1 MAVILFKGND
11 FQVCNPF
18 SFKHL
23 LKKGWFYTKKEALEA
38 LEVEKTEEAKEAK
51 VALKIEEVE
60 ETEETEETEEA
71 EEVREVKSSLL
82 EELKVKKA
90 QLKE

>member
-23 LKKGWFYTKKEALEA
+23 LKKGWFYTKEEALKALEA
-38 LEVEKTEEAKEAK
+38 EKTKEAKKAKAALEVKEVEKA
-51 VALKIEEVE
+51 
-60 ETEETEETEEA
+60 EEA
-71 EEVREVKSSLL
+71 EEIEEVKEVKSSLL